1 MLDKRLKW
9 AFLVVS
15 LIFAGLPI
23 AGIILDLL
31 TPPHIEI
38 EQTGSEAK
46 PARDAATP
54 VEPVKED
61 MVFIPAG
68 QIMSAVALLSKKPNP
83 SDADIDDFM
92 SGNICRCG
100 TYQRIRKAIHR
111 AASMQTGK
119 AKSAA

>member
-9 AFLVVS
+9 AFLVVA

-31 TPPHIEI
+31 TPPRIEI

-46 PARDAATP
+46 PVRDAATP

-68 QIMSAVALLSKKPNP
+68 EFLRGYNGGGFDGEAEGRVLV
-83 SDADIDDFM
+83 D
-92 SGNICRCG
+92 GCG
-100 TYQRIRKAIHR
+100 IEWYEG
-111 AASMQTGK
+111 S
-119 AKSAA
+119 

>member
-9 AFLVVS
+9 AFLVVM

-31 TPPHIEI
+31 TPPNIEI

-46 PARDAATP
+46 PARDAATL

-68 QIMSAVALLSKKPNP
+68 EFLRGYNGGGFDEKPEGRVMLEEIGRA
-83 SDADIDDFM
+83 S
-92 SGNICRCG
+92 CRE
-100 TYQRIRKAIHR
+100 RV
-111 AASMQTGK
+111 
-119 AKSAA
+119 

>member
-9 AFLVVS
+9 AFLVVM

-23 AGIILDLL
+23 AGIILDFL
-31 TPPHIEI
+31 TPPNIEI

-68 QIMSAVALLSKKPNP
+68 EFLRGYNGGGVVGEPQDRGGRGVYWVDRDGVAFSADQQFL
-83 SDADIDDFM
+83 
-92 SGNICRCG
+92 
-100 TYQRIRKAIHR
+100 
-111 AASMQTGK
+111 
-119 AKSAA
+119 

>member
-9 AFLVVS
+9 AFLVVA

-46 PARDAATP
+46 PARDAAMP

-68 QIMSAVALLSKKPNP
+68 EFLRGYNGGGFDEKPEGRVMLDVYLIDWYEGNFGAHHAFLSA
-83 SDADIDDFM
+83 
-92 SGNICRCG
+92 
-100 TYQRIRKAIHR
+100 
-111 AASMQTGK
+111 TGH
-119 AKSAA
+119 

>member
-9 AFLVVS
+9 AFLVVA

-68 QIMSAVALLSKKPNP
+68 EFLRGYNGGG
-83 SDADIDDFM
+83 F
-92 SGNICRCG
+92 G
-100 TYQRIRKAIHR
+100 
-111 AASMQTGK
+111 GK
-119 AKSAA
+119 AKKPGKLRGFLSKRGKATLRAYHRVF